1 MPSAFPN
8 GGVDVQAAELR
19 KAGRDAG
26 ASPMQPAGP
35 GSRPH
40 PDFGLFSSR

>member
-8 GGVDVQAAELR
+8 GGVGVQAAELW

-35 GSRPH
+35 GPRPH
-40 PDFGLFSSR
+40 LGFGLFSSR